1 MKKLTVES
9 IKAGKLISKPQDVS
23 IRVFVEGEECEFHTR
38 LKPFDY
44 ATSVAQMRGIGE
56 NKEALAEV
64 LAVSILNNED
74 KPQFTAKEIREN
86 FSKELTDAL
95 WSKLVEVNAL
105 GKILNSRPKTNSS
118 AKSRSGRGSRSKKSE
133 KHHAQTSES
142 GPHTSE
148 NTAASTLGGGSNK
161 K

>member
-9 IKAGKLISKPQDVS
+9 IKAGKLISKPQAVS
-23 IRVFVEGEECEFHTR
+23 VRVFVEGEECEFNTR

-44 ATSVAQMRGIGE
+44 STSVAQMRGIGE

-74 KPQFTAKEIREN
+74 KPQFTAKEIREH

-95 WSKLVEVNAL
+95 WNKLVEVNAL
-105 GKILNSRPKTNSS
+105 GKILNSQPKMNSS
-118 AKSRSGRGSRSKKSE
+118 AKSRSAQGNRSKRFGKRRV
-133 KHHAQTSES
+133 QTSAS
-142 GPHTSE
+142 GQHTSE
-148 NTAASTLGGGSNK
+148 NTVVSTSGGALSK